1 MESESP
7 GPSQVHTEQL
17 GRLQVDR
24 TGGHASAPGWGQE
37 GRVRCLLEK
46 EQWQLANG
54 LVAHRLLGNVQRV
67 CSHRPAM
74 GSKRPKMVGR
84 LGGGEAGP

>member
-1 MESESP
+1 M
-7 GPSQVHTEQL
+7 
-17 GRLQVDR
+17 
-24 TGGHASAPGWGQE
+24 
-37 GRVRCLLEK
+37 RCLLEK